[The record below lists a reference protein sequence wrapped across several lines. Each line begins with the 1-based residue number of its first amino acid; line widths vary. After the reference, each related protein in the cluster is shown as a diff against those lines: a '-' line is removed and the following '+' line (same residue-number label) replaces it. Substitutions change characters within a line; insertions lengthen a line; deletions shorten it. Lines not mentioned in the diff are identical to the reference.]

1 LKSPHHVMTSFAA
14 FAFASAL
21 ALLGGCKPGEKHAAA
36 ENGTSPPDA
45 IKLEPTSPRMQFV
58 KVEKLEEIEAAA
70 SVILTGRVS
79 FDEDRTQRVASP
91 LDGRATGILVKPG
104 DKVTVG
110 QALVELSSPQVSQ
123 LQADAQK
130 AGMDLTLAQ
139 RTVERQRKLRAD
151 GAVSEKDLLQAESDL
166 KKLTSD
172 VGRATAQLRA
182 LGVSA
187 SDPAVGVFLRARVA
201 GTVVERNVL
210 VGQEVRA
217 DATTPL
223 LTITNLASVWVL
235 ADVYEQDLGL
245 VQEGAKVRIR
255 VPAYPT
261 EAFEGLVGHVGDVLD
276 PVSRTVKARCVVP
289 NPDTRLKPEMF
300 ARVELAELGG
310 KKVIVVPS
318 RAILN
323 DAEHSRVI
331 VAGDD
336 NIYRMRIVQAGPE
349 IDGKVRLLGGVTAG
363 ERVVV
368 EGALFLKSEIENR

>member
-1 LKSPHHVMTSFAA
+1 VRTLGTPFATVA
-14 FAFASAL
+14 AL
-21 ALLGGCKPGEKHAAA
+21 ALAFTCLAGCKAGEKHAAA
-36 ENGTSPPDA
+36 ERSASPPDT

-58 KVEKLEEIEAAA
+58 KVEKLEESEAAA
-70 SVILTGRVS
+70 SVILTGRVG
-79 FDEDRTQRVASP
+79 FDEEHTQRVASP
-91 LDGRATGILVKPG
+91 LDGRATAILVKPG
-104 DKVTVG
+104 DKVAIG

-123 LQADAQK
+123 LQSDAQK
-130 AGMDLTLAQ
+130 ANMDLTLAQ

-172 VGRATAQLRA
+172 VGRATAQLHA

-223 LTITNLASVWVL
+223 LTITNLSSVWVL

-245 VQEGAKVRIR
+245 VEEGAKVRIR

-261 EAFEGLVGHVGDVLD
+261 TAFDGTVGHVGDVLD
-276 PVSRTVKARCVVP
+276 PASRTVKARCVVP

-336 NIYRMRIVQAGPE
+336 NVYRMRVVQAGPE
-349 IDGKVRLLGGVTAG
+349 IDGRVRLLGGVTAG

-368 EGALFLKSEIENR
+368 EGALFLKSEIDNR

>member
-1 LKSPHHVMTSFAA
+1 MSTPYRTLALAVALVGA
-14 FAFASAL
+14 ASAS
-21 ALLGGCKPGEKHAAA
+21 ASGCKTHTPPPAADDGGKA
-36 ENGTSPPDA
+36 DS
-45 IKLEPTSPRMQFV
+45 IKIDPTSARMQFV
-58 KVEKLEEIEAAA
+58 KVEKLEEVEAAA
-70 SVILTGRVS
+70 SVLLTGRVG
-79 FDEDRTQRVASP
+79 FDEDHTQRVASP
-91 LDGRATGILVKPG
+91 LDGRATSILVKPG

-110 QALVELSSPQVSQ
+110 QALIELSSPQVSQ

-139 RTVERQRKLRAD
+139 RTVERQRKLRAE
-151 GAVSEKDLLQAESDL
+151 GAVSEKDLLQSESDL
-166 KKLTSD
+166 KKLQSD
-172 VGRATAQLRA
+172 VGRAGAQLRA

-187 SDPAVGVFLRARVA
+187 TDPAVGVFLRARVA

-217 DATTPL
+217 DASTPL
-223 LTITNLASVWVL
+223 ITITNLASVWVL

-245 VQEGAKVRIR
+245 VQEGAKVRVR

-261 EAFEGLVGHVGDVLD
+261 EAFEGVVGHVGDVLD
-276 PVSRTVKARCVVP
+276 PNSRTVKARCVLP
-289 NPDTRLKPEMF
+289 NPDSRLKPEMF

-323 DAEHSRVI
+323 DAEHARVI

-336 NIYRMRIVQAGPE
+336 NVYRLRVVDVGPE
-349 IDGKVRLLGGVTAG
+349 IEGKVRIMSGVSAG
-363 ERVVV
+363 DRVVT
-368 EGALFLKSEIENR
+368 EGALFLRNEIENR